1 MDEVHNHVTEL
12 RRVEAALRETEE
24 RLRQSQK
31 LEAIGQLAG
40 GIAHD
45 FNNLLTAII
54 GYSDL
59 TLRRLDPG
67 DPLRRNVEEI
77 KRAADRA
84 ASLTGQL
91 LAFSRKQVLQP
102 KVLDLNAVVS
112 EMHKML
118 QRLIGADIALRT
130 VLEPAL
136 GHVRADPAQLEQVV
150 MNLVLNARDAMPQG
164 GKLLIETANVELD
177 EELARR
183 YVSVRSGPHVML
195 AVSDTGQGM
204 DEDTRAR
211 IFEPFFTTKERGK
224 GTGLGLSTVYGIVK
238 QSGGSIWVYSEVG
251 RGTTFKIYLPQVEE
265 ATDSFLPSTASTAMP
280 SGTETVL
287 LVEDDAVVR
296 QMTRGILEMNG
307 YQVLE
312 AAQSSE
318 ALLVAEQQADAIQLL
333 ITDVVLPQMS
343 GRELAR
349 QLTSLHPAARVLYM
363 SGYTDEAIVHY
374 GVLDEGTAFLEKPFT
389 PEALLRKVRAVLD
402 ERGEQQ
408 S

>member
-1 MDEVHNHVTEL
+1 M
-12 RRVEAALRETEE
+12 
-24 RLRQSQK
+24 
-31 LEAIGQLAG
+31 AG

-59 TLRRLDPG
+59 TLRRLPPG

-84 ASLTGQL
+84 ASLTRQL

-102 KVLDLNAVVS
+102 KVLDLNTVVA
-112 EMHKML
+112 EMHQML

-183 YVSVRSGPHVML
+183 YVSVQSGPHVML

-204 DEDTRAR
+204 DEDTCAR

-251 RGTTFKIYLPQVEE
+251 RGTTFKIYLPRVEE
-265 ATDSFLPSTASTAMP
+265 ATDALLPSAAPTAMP
-280 SGTETVL
+280 PGTETVL

-296 QMTRGILEMNG
+296 QMTRGILEMSG

-312 AAQSSE
+312 AAQGSE
-318 ALLVAEQQADAIQLL
+318 ALLVAEQQGEAIQLL
-333 ITDVVLPQMS
+333 LTDVVLPQMS
-343 GRELAR
+343 GRELAK
-349 QLTSLHPAARVLYM
+349 QLTSLHPEVRVLYM

-389 PEALLRKVRAVLD
+389 PDGLLRKVRAVLD
-402 ERGEQQ
+402 APGEQQ